1 MCHLSSGIQVGG
13 IGILVL
19 LLSLHEELVM
29 GFLVRAPCVVG
40 VIAISITI
48 VLFSIVI
55 PVVTLIVIG
64 LVGNLVVLSL
74 IDLFSHIALLSS
86 PS

>member
-13 IGILVL
+13 VGILVL

-40 VIAISITI
+40 FIAISITI
-48 VLFSIVI
+48 ALFSIVI
-55 PVVTLIVIG
+55 PVITLIVIG
-64 LVGNLVVLSL
+64 LVGKLVVLGL
-74 IDLFSHIALLSS
+74 IDLFSHVALLSS

>member
-13 IGILVL
+13 VGILVL
-19 LLSLHEELVM
+19 LFSLHEELVM
-29 GFLVRAPCVVG
+29 GFLVRAPGVVG

-48 VLFSIVI
+48 VLFAIVI
-55 PVVTLIVIG
+55 PVITLMIMG
-64 LVGNLVVLSL
+64 LIGNLVVLSL
-74 IDLFSHIALLSS
+74 IDLFSHVALLSS

>member
-13 IGILVL
+13 VGILVL

-74 IDLFSHIALLSS
+74 IDFFSHIALLSS